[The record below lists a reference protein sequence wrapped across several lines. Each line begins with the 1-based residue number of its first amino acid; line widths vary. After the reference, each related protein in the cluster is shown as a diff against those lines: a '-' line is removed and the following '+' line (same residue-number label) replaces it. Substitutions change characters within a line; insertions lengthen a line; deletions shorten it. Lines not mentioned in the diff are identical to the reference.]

1 MLNCEYFVL
10 EFSTRRLILIFFL
23 RICPFCDWKCY
34 GNPSQLDKHYWKACP
49 ILTRCPQ
56 CALVLEVAALNSH
69 LTKEC
74 DAKISYIN
82 CERCTEAVHFDLHEF
97 HLMEDYCRG
106 LFEKLIFLRLCIK
119 K

>member
-1 MLNCEYFVL
+1 M
-10 EFSTRRLILIFFL
+10 
-23 RICPFCDWKCY
+23 
-34 GNPSQLDKHYWKACP
+34 
-49 ILTRCPQ
+49 
-56 CALVLEVAALNSH
+56 EVAALNSH

-106 LFEKLIFLRLCIK
+106 LFEIEFFLGYVKIIIFLILTELQPNNLRCPLCHDEVK
-119 K
+119 TENWKHHLLKSETCPSARRRARN

>member
-1 MLNCEYFVL
+1 M
-10 EFSTRRLILIFFL
+10 
-23 RICPFCDWKCY
+23 
-34 GNPSQLDKHYWKACP
+34 
-49 ILTRCPQ
+49 TRCPQ

-106 LFEKLIFLRLCIK
+106 LFDYIFEVMFTKLIFFDFILTELQPSTLRCPLCHDEVK
-119 K
+119 TENWKHHLLKSETCPSARRRARN